1 MYALVGAL
9 ILFLILVTFHEYGH
23 YSVAR
28 YFKIK
33 VIKFSIGFGPDL
45 YKWKNKDDV
54 KFSLSAIPFGGYVA
68 FHDPADTENYNKLS
82 DEEKRFVLA
91 NRPALERSLV
101 VLAGPIFNFILAF
114 FVFTLVGLFIPKQSD
129 MVTAQVAEI
138 NDQKFYEV
146 VAVNNTEINSV
157 QELQVGLLDL
167 TGYTGNVSVEL
178 YDYSAQKKVLL
189 EKSVT
194 NLKFEEGE
202 SPAEYFGIIP
212 FPDFEPRI
220 RSVETN
226 STAENVGLKANDRI
240 TRINQQNI
248 SSMYQATTA
257 LNEFGQQ
264 ITLGIDRDGKNLEIT
279 LPSKQEGAS
288 YGLRLGP
295 ESNTFLSSLVFGY
308 EQTIFW
314 IANTFKF
321 LFKTLNGTMGFENL
335 SGPVGIAK
343 VAGDSLVSG
352 LIPFLLLLGILS
364 ISLGAFNLLPLPM
377 LDGGQFLFIL
387 VEKLKGS
394 PISLKLKA
402 ALMNL
407 SFLLVLTLFVFV
419 MMNDIARII

>member
-212 FPDFEPRI
+212 FADLEPRI

-279 LPSKQEGAS
+279 LPSKQEGTS

-295 ESNTFLSSLVFGY
+295 ESNTFLSSLAFGY

-314 IANTFKF
+314 IVNTFKF